1 MTTRDIVKIALFA
14 ALTAALGLF
23 PPIDLPVLGAKITA
37 QSLGV
42 MLAGALLGA
51 TRGGLALALF
61 VALVAAGLPL
71 LAGGRGGLGV
81 LLGPSGGFI
90 FAFPL
95 AAFATGWLLARVP
108 REAGVF
114 LTISPSNVSSERSSP
129 GLMQGIW
136 SSPLPSLVLSF
147 TALIIGG
154 IGVIYALGIPWL
166 SVVAKLPIG
175 KAALGA
181 MAFLPGDLI
190 KAVITLTIARAV
202 RRAYPAL

>member
-51 TRGGLALALF
+51 RRGGLALLLF

-95 AAFATGWLLARVP
+95 AAFITGWLLSRIKP
-108 REAGVF
+108 EASF
-114 LTISPSNVSSERSSP
+114 L
-129 GLMQGIW
+129 L
-136 SSPLPSLVLSF
+136 SLL
-147 TALIIGG
+147 ALTIGG

-166 SVVAKLPIG
+166 SVVAKLPLQ

-190 KAVITLTIARAV
+190 KAVITLMIARAV

>member
-1 MTTRDIVKIALFA
+1 MTTKDIVKIALFA

-51 TRGGLALALF
+51 KRGGLALLLF

-95 AAFATGWLLARVP
+95 AAFVTGWLLARLAP
-108 REAGVF
+108 E
-114 LTISPSNVSSERSSP
+114 
-129 GLMQGIW
+129 
-136 SSPLPSLVLSF
+136 SSPLLSLL
-147 TALIIGG
+147 ALIIGG
-154 IGVIYALGIPWL
+154 IVVIYALGIPWL
-166 SVVAKLPIG
+166 SVVAKLPLQ
-175 KAALGA
+175 KAAFGA

-190 KAVITLTIARAV
+190 KAVITLLIARAV

>member
-1 MTTRDIVKIALFA
+1 MSENHMTTRDIVKIALFA

-23 PPIDLPVLGAKITA
+23 PPVDVPVIGAKITA

-51 TRGGLALALF
+51 RRGGLALLLF

-95 AAFATGWLLARVP
+95 AAFVTGWAFERLGRDTPLWQMFLA
-108 REAGVF
+108 
-114 LTISPSNVSSERSSP
+114 
-129 GLMQGIW
+129 
-136 SSPLPSLVLSF
+136 LVL
-147 TALIIGG
+147 GG
-154 IGVIYALGIPWL
+154 IAIIYALGIPWL
-166 SVVAKLPIG
+166 SLVAKLPLA
-175 KAALGA
+175 KAAMGA
-181 MAFLPGDLI
+181 MVFIPGDLI
-190 KAVITLTIARAV
+190 KAALAVVLTRAL
-202 RRAYPAL
+202 RRALPVL